1 MGTLKA
7 RVVPEGN
14 IGGLYNPLTLILL
27 DADDVKACGLDYEK
41 AIKAAASYTD
51 GPCGIDIY
59 DKGTITTT
67 SDGLLVERG
76 MVAIGASDQGLVNAK
91 YGWYPMYE
99 EPYSEELVKEEP
111 NLKAW
116 KALYP
121 EYRLVKGPDPK
132 YKKLPVHNAVMT
144 GRACNNNSASE
155 IMNLISMKEMLF
167 PFLGLRSLFEGKDV
181 RIGHAGP
188 VFSVSIG
195 MMFPEQYGRISYFRT
210 CEAGDT
216 LHNSGAYAQTL
227 KKELPCVTCTKKMFA
242 EYIIKHLNCGLV
254 PGRDCSCA
262 PSILTVACCLGK
274 DIAWERITDRA
285 WLELDSVGF
294 TRAYFDSLP
303 RLTEEEILEQADT
316 LIPGMEDAVT
326 VKASDIVKD
335 VMIDF

>member
-1 MGTLKA
+1 MGKLKA

-27 DADDVKACGLDYEK
+27 DADDVKAAGLDYEK
-41 AIKAAASYTD
+41 AIKAAAAYTD

-59 DKGTITTT
+59 DRNTITTT
-67 SDGLLVERG
+67 SDGLLVECG
-76 MVAIGASDQGLVNAK
+76 MVAIGASDQGLVNPK

-99 EPYSEELVKEEP
+99 EAYSEKVVEEEP

-121 EYRLVKGPDPK
+121 NHRLVKGPDPNF
-132 YKKLPVHNAVMT
+132 KKIPVHNAVLT

-155 IMNLISMKEMLF
+155 IMNLVTMREMLF
-167 PFLGLRSLFEGKDV
+167 PFLGLRSLFEGIEV

-195 MMFPEQYGRISYFRT
+195 MMFPERYGRISYFPT
-210 CEAGDT
+210 CEAGNT
-216 LHNSGAYAQTL
+216 LHNSGAFAQTL
-227 KKELPCVTCTKKMFA
+227 KKELPCVTCTKKVFA
-242 EYIIKHLNCGLV
+242 EYIIKHLNCGLI
-254 PGRDCSCA
+254 PARDCACA

-274 DIAWERITDRA
+274 EIAWDRITDRA

-294 TRAYFDSLP
+294 TKNYFDSLP
-303 RLTEEEILEQADT
+303 RLTEDEILARADD

-326 VKASDIVKD
+326 VKAEDIVLNA
-335 VMIDF
+335 VIDF

>member
-1 MGTLKA
+1 MSKLKA

-27 DADDVKACGLDYEK
+27 DADDVKNAGLDYGK
-41 AIKAAASYTD
+41 AIKAAAGYTD

-59 DKGTITTT
+59 DKNTITTT

-76 MVAIGASDQGLVNAK
+76 MVAIGASDQGMVNAK

-121 EYRLVKGPDPK
+121 GYRLVKGPDPK

-155 IMNLISMKEMLF
+155 IMNLITMKEMLF

-181 RIGHAGP
+181 RVGHAGP

-195 MMFPEQYGRISYFRT
+195 MMFPERYGRISYFRT

-242 EYIIKHLNCGLV
+242 EYIVKHLNCGLV

-262 PSILTVACCLGK
+262 PSIVTVACCLGREV
-274 DIAWERITDRA
+274 AWDRITDRA
-285 WLELDSVGF
+285 WLELNSVGF
-294 TRAYFDSLP
+294 TRAYFDALP
-303 RLTEEEILEQADT
+303 RLTEEEVIARADE
-316 LIPGMEDAVT
+316 LIPGMEDAIT
-326 VKASDIVKD
+326 VKAADVVKD
-335 VMIDF
+335 VEIEF

>member
-1 MGTLKA
+1 MSKLKA

-27 DADDVKACGLDYEK
+27 DTDDVKAAGLDYEK
-41 AIKAAASYTD
+41 AIKAAAGYTD

-59 DKGTITTT
+59 DKNTITTT
-67 SDGLLVERG
+67 SDGLLVECG
-76 MVAIGASDQGLVNAK
+76 MVAIGASDQGMVNAK

-121 EYRLVKGPDPK
+121 GYRLVKGPDPK

-155 IMNLISMKEMLF
+155 IMNLITMKEMLF

-181 RIGHAGP
+181 RVGHAGP

-216 LHNSGAYAQTL
+216 LHNSGEMAQTL

-242 EYIIKHLNCGLV
+242 EYIVKHLNCGLV

-262 PSILTVACCLGK
+262 PSIVTVACCLGREV
-274 DIAWERITDRA
+274 AWDRITDRA
-285 WLELDSVGF
+285 WLELNSVGF
-294 TRAYFDSLP
+294 TRAYFDALP
-303 RLTEEEILEQADT
+303 RLTEEEVIARADE
-316 LIPGMEDAVT
+316 LIPGMEDAIT
-326 VKASDIVKD
+326 VKAAEVVKD
-335 VMIDF
+335 VEIEF